1 MGSKRCLLEDACSP
15 SLPQDP
21 GPPLWQK
28 SDPLCVCVCVCMHV
42 RVYVCAHV
50 HMYMCVCM
58 CACMC
63 VCVCVGS
70 PALRRLEMGSDQFL
84 YLSTT
89 DSFFG
94 PGNPFVVRPHPIH
107 FRTSFST
114 IFGLNSL
121 GTSSSLLVTT
131 MENVSRHHHM
141 SFGGQNCSWLRT
153 TGLRRWG
160 SVGAYPQ
167 VPGWAK
173 VRWQE
178 WAWSERRSSCPRWG
192 SGGLWGLSTEGKPL
206 WFS

>member
-1 MGSKRCLLEDACSP
+1 
-15 SLPQDP
+15 
-21 GPPLWQK
+21 
-28 SDPLCVCVCVCMHV
+28 
-42 RVYVCAHV
+42 
-50 HMYMCVCM
+50 
-58 CACMC
+58 
-63 VCVCVGS
+63 
-70 PALRRLEMGSDQFL
+70 MGSDQFL

-167 VPGWAK
+167 VPG
-173 VRWQE
+173 
-178 WAWSERRSSCPRWG
+178 
-192 SGGLWGLSTEGKPL
+192 
-206 WFS
+206 